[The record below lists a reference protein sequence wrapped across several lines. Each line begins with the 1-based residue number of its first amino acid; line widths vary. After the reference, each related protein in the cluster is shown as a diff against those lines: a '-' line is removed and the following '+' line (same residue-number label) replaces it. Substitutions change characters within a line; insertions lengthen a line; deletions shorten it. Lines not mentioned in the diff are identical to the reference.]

1 VIGGKHKL
9 DEQQL
14 QKLLID
20 RHVHYPLFVYEV
32 IDSTNLE
39 AFRLLNAVQDRC
51 VIVLS
56 KFQTQGR
63 GTHGRIWEDNRGQLN
78 LSIGFKEC
86 ILPEKLNEIRVLLN
100 RYFCEKL
107 IQLFHN
113 PFYLKDPNDILWKD
127 KKLSGMLLESK
138 VENDLTAVWVMGFGM
153 NVYRTRH
160 KLWSQAVQESAIS
173 LQDILVDQKI
183 DINFLA
189 AEFIQITLLQHPLS

>member
-1 VIGGKHKL
+1 MKHEL
-9 DEQQL
+9 DAQRL

-20 RHVHYPLFVYEV
+20 KRIHYPLFVYEV

-39 AFRLLNAVQDRC
+39 AFRLLDTIQDRC

-56 KFQTQGR
+56 KIQTQGR
-63 GTHGRIWEDNRGQLN
+63 GTHGRIWEDNHGQLS

-86 ILPEKLNEIRVLLN
+86 IWPETLGEIRVLLN

-107 IQLFHN
+107 IRLFHK
-113 PFYLKDPNDILWKD
+113 PFYLKDPNDILWEN

-138 VENDLTAVWVMGFGM
+138 VENSLTTAWVMGFGM
-153 NVYRTRH
+153 NIYRRRH
-160 KLWSQAVQESAIS
+160 RFWSWRVQENAVS
-173 LQDILVDQKI
+173 LQDILMGQKV

-189 AEFIQITLLQHPLS
+189 SEFIQIALLQYPLS

>member
-1 VIGGKHKL
+1 MKHEL
-9 DEQQL
+9 DAQQL

-20 RHVHYPLFVYEV
+20 KNIQYPLFVYEV

-39 AFRLLNAVQDRC
+39 AFRLLDAVQDRC

-56 KFQTQGR
+56 KVQTQGR
-63 GTHGRIWEDNRGQLN
+63 GTHGRIWEDNHGQLS

-86 ILPEKLNEIRVLLN
+86 ILPEKLNGIRVLLN

-107 IQLFHN
+107 IRLFYK
-113 PFYLKDPNDILWKD
+113 PFCLKDPNDILWKD

-138 VENDLTAVWVMGFGM
+138 VENNLTTAWVMGFGM
-153 NVYRTRH
+153 NVYHTRK
-160 KLWSQAVQESAIS
+160 KLWSKEVRENAVS
-173 LQDILVDQKI
+173 LQDILVDQEI

>member
-1 VIGGKHKL
+1 MEHKL
-9 DEQQL
+9 DVQQL

-20 RHVHYPLFVYEV
+20 RNIHYPLFVYDV

-39 AFRLLNAVQDRC
+39 AFRLLDAVQDRC

-56 KFQTQGR
+56 KVQTQGR
-63 GTHGRIWEDNRGQLN
+63 GTHGRVWEDNHGQLS

-86 ILPEKLNEIRVLLN
+86 ILPEKLNGIRVLLN

-107 IQLFHN
+107 IRLFYK
-113 PFYLKDPNDILWKD
+113 PFYLKDPNDILWEG
-127 KKLSGMLLESK
+127 KKLSGVLLESK
-138 VENDLTAVWVMGFGM
+138 VENNLTTAWVMGLGM
-153 NVYRTRH
+153 NIYHAHH
-160 KLWSQAVQESAIS
+160 KLWSKEVQESAVS
-173 LQDILVDQKI
+173 LQDILAGKEI

>member
-1 VIGGKHKL
+1 MKHGL
-9 DEQQL
+9 DAQQL
-14 QKLLID
+14 KKLLID
-20 RHVHYPLFVYEV
+20 KNISYPLRVYEI

-39 AFRLLNAVQDRC
+39 AFRLLDSIQERC

-56 KFQTQGR
+56 KIQTQGR
-63 GTHGRIWEDNRGQLN
+63 GTHGRIWEDNRGQLS

-86 ILPEKLNEIRVLLN
+86 IWPETLGEIRVLLN

-107 IQLFHN
+107 IQLFQK
-113 PFYLKDPNDILWKD
+113 PFCLKDPNDILWKN

-138 VENDLTAVWVMGFGM
+138 VENNLTTAWVMGFGM
-153 NVYRTRH
+153 NVYHTRH
-160 KLWSQAVQESAIS
+160 RFLSKEVQEKAVS
-173 LQDILVDQKI
+173 LQNILVDQKI